1 MSSKVMVLVVMVV
14 CLQFFGGC
22 VAFVRDKPCN
32 PCGAVPQ
39 NITED
44 SHAKPLPEHGRA
56 GFFFREVGNIAR
68 AIGNS
73 LDFMAEQFRRV
84 RIVPL
89 SSADVK
95 SVHIVV
101 DMEVAMK

>member
-1 MSSKVMVLVVMVV
+1 MSSKFFVVVV
-14 CLQFFGGC
+14 AVIALQLFGGC

-32 PCGAVPQ
+32 PCGDVPQ
-39 NITED
+39 EITED
-44 SHAKPLPEHGRA
+44 SHAKPLPEHGRTS
-56 GFFFREVGNIAR
+56 FIFREVGNVAR

-89 SSADVK
+89 SSADIK